1 MHVVVEGSL
10 LLNTHLI
17 SELSSIT
24 PAFSQADA
32 CHDSAFVSRNLIKF
46 DFFLISL
53 VGFTSQEA
61 LMKLV
66 KANLE
71 PVLLIR
77 DCGTLS
83 RPLHRWKTLSLAEFD
98 VRAFHIFIFL
108 RSVDVFK
115 HGQIFPIDKIVG
127 ATSCSHIDLATAL
140 FSVTSLLNLSEKR

>member
-1 MHVVVEGSL
+1 MHVVFKGSF
-10 LLNTHLI
+10 LLNTHFI

-71 PVLLIR
+71 PVLLIG

-83 RPLHRWKTLSLAEFD
+83 RPLHRWKTLPLAEFD
-98 VRAFHIFIFL
+98 VRAFHILVFL

-115 HGQIFPIDKIVG
+115 HGQVCSIDKIVG
-127 ATSCSHIDLATAL
+127 ATSCSHVDLATAL
-140 FSVTSLLNLSEKR
+140 FSVTSLLDLSEKR